1 MFRFKVGRRRPGVN
15 VCGCVGGPWQGLCM
29 EMTQVG
35 MLWVVALVAVAVAGA
50 LVGAAV
56 VRGRTTGQLA
66 ALHAQVA
73 GARAERDLL
82 AAQVASGEETARR
95 DRAVASELAPLR
107 QSLARVEQQ
116 VGALERDRV
125 EHFGRLGETLREVAQ
140 RTAALGQETATLAGA
155 LNSSGIR
162 GTWGEAQLRR
172 VLEHAGMLARCD
184 FDEQVSAVTEHDARV
199 RPDVLVRLPGD
210 KCLVIDAKAPLQAFL
225 RAQADDLTPAER
237 SAHLRRHATSLRGH
251 VETLAGK
258 AYWSAFSTSPELVV
272 CFVPSDAVLAAALHA
287 APDLYDHAQSR
298 KVVLASPATLLAV
311 LRATAFAWQQDS
323 LTEHAREVLRLGGDL
338 HSRLGTLGRHVG
350 EMGASL
356 RRSVHTYN
364 KMVGTLESRVM
375 VTSRQMHELGV
386 VPEPHAPL
394 TPVEDT
400 PRPLTQADLICEE
413 LASVAPARADL
424 EEDACLL
431 PSGQQQ
437 VRRDA

>member
-1 MFRFKVGRRRPGVN
+1 
-15 VCGCVGGPWQGLCM
+15 M

-35 MLWVVALVAVAVAGA
+35 MLSVVVLVAVVVGA
-50 LVGAAV
+50 LIGAAV
-56 VRGRTTGQLA
+56 VRGRAEGRLA
-66 ALHAQVA
+66 ALHAEAA

-82 AAQVASGEETARR
+82 AAQLSAGEEAARR

-125 EHFGRLGETLREVAQ
+125 EQFGQLGETLREVAQ
-140 RTAALGQETATLAGA
+140 RTAALGQETATLSGA

-225 RAQADDLTPAER
+225 RAQADDLAPNER
-237 SAHLRRHATSLRGH
+237 TAQLRQHATSLRGH

-258 AYWSAFSTSPELVV
+258 AYWSAFTTSPELVV

-350 EMGASL
+350 EMGAAL
-356 RRSVHTYN
+356 RRSVQTYN

-394 TPVEDT
+394 TAVADT
-400 PRPLTQADLICEE
+400 PRPLTQADLISEE
-413 LASVAPARADL
+413 LAEVAPTRPDIHDEAG
-424 EEDACLL
+424 LL
-431 PSGQQQ
+431 PSAQQGL
-437 VRRDA
+437 RRDA